1 MNSNDKLAEV
11 WGVTAPIILAGG
23 FDAEKAKK
31 AVSEIYTTENV
42 CIAFGRAFIST
53 PGKAERRD
61 LNALNIRG

>member
-11 WGVTAPIILAGG
+11 WGVSAPIILARG

-31 AVSEIYTTENV
+31 AVSEVYTSENV

-53 PGKAERRD
+53 PGKAEQRD
-61 LNALNIRG
+61 LNTPNIRG